1 MHPSIR
7 DRDQA
12 RQAVEAL
19 KQAHTSSDIKLMD
32 FVSKADRK
40 KTCEAAE
47 LSDTSPDGSLAIL
60 RVPLRITPSLRE
72 ELQSELAVERNQMRA
87 LTTSGKL
94 RLVRSR
100 LGLPQPKR
108 NRS

>member
-1 MHPSIR
+1 MTKRLTKALREKRRWIGVLMHPSIR
-7 DRDQA
+7 SRDQA

-47 LSDTSPDGSLAIL
+47 LSDTSPDGSLAISTF
-60 RVPLRITPSLRE
+60 P
-72 ELQSELAVERNQMRA
+72 
-87 LTTSGKL
+87 
-94 RLVRSR
+94 
-100 LGLPQPKR
+100 
-108 NRS
+108 